1 MAKYDRLKEFLI
13 NSDEDT
19 IDISFDE
26 IENIL
31 LFPLPSS
38 AYMHNAWW
46 SNNGH
51 SHARSWTDA
60 GYIVASV
67 RLKDKTLKFTKNSET
82 AKIEERRVIENI
94 YSQKQYE
101 HTIVKGEKES
111 EINLLGH
118 KFEFVQKLVPY
129 CNEQGAI
136 KFHPQDDYENK
147 NTLPLLKNGKGAF
160 CRFVIDAEDV
170 PGVYLWLVDDE
181 IIYIGETKN
190 LRKRFNT
197 GYGNISPRNCYLG
210 GQSTNCK
217 MNKVV
222 LEYFEAGKQIK
233 LYFLKTDDYKKVE
246 LELLSK
252 ICTRY
257 NVKDN

>member
-1 MAKYDRLKEFLI
+1 MICDIIKE
-13 NSDEDT
+13 NS
-19 IDISFDE
+19 ISDKGGH
-26 IENIL
+26 IMG
-31 LFPLPSS
+31 LFNWKS
-38 AYMHNAWW
+38 
-46 SNNGH
+46 
-51 SHARSWTDA
+51 
-60 GYIVASV
+60 
-67 RLKDKTLKFTKNSET
+67 KDKFDIRKTKE
-82 AKIEERRVIENI
+82 
-94 YSQKQYE
+94 
-101 HTIVKGEKES
+101 
-111 EINLLGH
+111 
-118 KFEFVQKLVPY
+118 
-129 CNEQGAI
+129 
-136 KFHPQDDYENK
+136 DYENK
-147 NTLPLLKNGKGAF
+147 NTVPLLENGKGAF

-170 PGVYLWLVDDE
+170 PGVYLWIVDGE

-233 LYFLKTDDYKKVE
+233 LYFLKTDDYKRVE

-252 ICTRY
+252 ISTRY

>member
-13 NSDEDT
+13 NLDEDT

-38 AYMHNAWW
+38 AYVHNAWW

-60 GYIVASV
+60 DYIVASV
-67 RLKDKTLKFTKNSET
+67 RLKEKIVKFTKNSRTTKAEEH
-82 AKIEERRVIENI
+82 KIINCKHSQRHHEN
-94 YSQKQYE
+94 
-101 HTIVKGEKES
+101 TIAKGEKE
-111 EINLLGH
+111 ENINLLGYE
-118 KFEFVQKLVPY
+118 FEYIQNLVPY
-129 CNEQGAI
+129 CNEYGVI
-136 KFHPQDDYENK
+136 RFYPQDGYEK
-147 NTLPLLKNGKGAF
+147 KDTVPLLENGKGAF
-160 CRFVIDAEDV
+160 CRFVIDVEDV
-170 PGVYLWLVDDE
+170 PGVYLWIVDDE

-233 LYFLKTDDYKKVE
+233 LYFLKTDDYKRVE

>member
-1 MAKYDRLKEFLI
+1 MAKYDRLKEYLM
-13 NSDEDT
+13 NSGKEA
-19 IDISFDE
+19 IEISFAE

-31 LFPLPSS
+31 QFPLPSS
-38 AYMHNAWW
+38 AYVHNAWW

-60 GYIVASV
+60 GYKVASV
-67 RLKDKTLKFTKNSET
+67 RLKDKTIKFTKNLG
-82 AKIEERRVIENI
+82 APKIEEYKVSENN
-94 YSQKQYE
+94 YSQKQHK
-101 HTIVKGEKES
+101 HTIVKGEREAG
-111 EINLLGH
+111 INLLGH
-118 KFEFVQKLVPY
+118 KFEFIQRIVPY
-129 CNEQGAI
+129 CNEQGVI
-136 KFHPQDDYENK
+136 KFYPQDDYENK
-147 NTLPLLKNGKGAF
+147 NTVPLLENGKGAF
-160 CRFVIDAEDV
+160 CRFVIDVEDV
-170 PGVYLWLVDDE
+170 PGVYLWIVDDE

-233 LYFLKTDDYKKVE
+233 LYFLKTDDYKRVE

>member
-1 MAKYDRLKEFLI
+1 M
-13 NSDEDT
+13 
-19 IDISFDE
+19 ID
-26 IENIL
+26 
-31 LFPLPSS
+31 
-38 AYMHNAWW
+38 
-46 SNNGH
+46 
-51 SHARSWTDA
+51 
-60 GYIVASV
+60 V
-67 RLKDKTLKFTKNSET
+67 
-82 AKIEERRVIENI
+82 
-94 YSQKQYE
+94 
-101 HTIVKGEKES
+101 
-111 EINLLGH
+111 
-118 KFEFVQKLVPY
+118 
-129 CNEQGAI
+129 
-136 KFHPQDDYENK
+136 
-147 NTLPLLKNGKGAF
+147 
-160 CRFVIDAEDV
+160 EDV
-170 PGVYLWLVDDE
+170 PGVYLWIVDDE

-233 LYFLKTDDYKKVE
+233 LYFLKTNDYKKVE

>member
-13 NSDEDT
+13 NSDEDM

-38 AYMHNAWW
+38 AYVHNAWW
-46 SNNGH
+46 SNKGH
-51 SHARSWTDA
+51 SHAKAWTDA
-60 GYIVASV
+60 GYIVGSV
-67 RLKDKTLKFTKNSET
+67 KLKEKTLKLEKKLIKNKSE
-82 AKIEERRVIENI
+82 KQKNIENN
-94 YSQKQYE
+94 YSQKQ
-101 HTIVKGEKES
+101 HKNDIVKGKKEKA
-111 EINLLGH
+111 INLLGYE
-118 KFEFVQKLVPY
+118 FEFIQNIVPY
-129 CNEQGAI
+129 CNKHGVI
-136 KFHPQDDYENK
+136 RFYPQEDYENK
-147 NTLPLLKNGKGAF
+147 NNVPLLENGKGAF
-160 CRFVIDAEDV
+160 CRFVIDAEEV
-170 PGVYLWLVDDE
+170 PGVYLWIVDDE

-233 LYFLKTDDYKKVE
+233 LYFLKTDDYKRVE